1 MVAPAQLVMENVKKP
16 IQLPLILHHLCL
28 NNLGREIQEAVQ
40 MPQDTGCW
48 VTLTFGYGLVAV
60 NLDC

>member
-1 MVAPAQLVMENVKKP
+1 M
-16 IQLPLILHHLCL
+16 
-28 NNLGREIQEAVQ
+28 QEAVQ
-40 MPQDTGCW
+40 VSQDTGCW